1 MHVIVRIQWLAGNVV
16 FPAGEARQR
25 MHIRA
30 ARRKRMP
37 VFGKNGATTKT
48 YGVEPDSATGFGD
61 GGEKKMLAGAG
72 AIGRSGEYED
82 FQL

>member
-1 MHVIVRIQWLAGNVV
+1 MVRIQWSTGGPAGNVV

-30 ARRKRMP
+30 ARLNCMS

-48 YGVEPDSATGFGD
+48 YGVGTRFRKRGPVTV
-61 GGEKKMLAGAG
+61 GEKQAC
-72 AIGRSGEYED
+72 RGERD
-82 FQL
+82 KAVGGI

>member
-1 MHVIVRIQWLAGNVV
+1 MSLSGFNGERGQAENVV
-16 FPAGEARQR
+16 FLAGEARQR

-37 VFGKNGATTKT
+37 VLAKT
-48 YGVEPDSATGFGD
+48 VRQQRPTASNPIQQLGPAMVAK
-61 GGEKKMLAGAG
+61 KKMLAGVS

-82 FQL
+82 F